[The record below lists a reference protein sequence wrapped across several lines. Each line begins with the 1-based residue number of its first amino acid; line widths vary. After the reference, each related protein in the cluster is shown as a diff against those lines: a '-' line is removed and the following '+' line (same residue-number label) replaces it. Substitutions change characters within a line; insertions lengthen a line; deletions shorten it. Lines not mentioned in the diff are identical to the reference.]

1 MDWQSNRRQFQI
13 ALTWVSAA
21 LLVWIMWDARLAILL
36 AFGAFLTAILL
47 GSLGGIIARWT
58 YVSEKVGLALA
69 TVLVIAVFGLTAWR
83 FGSQLTSEFSS
94 VMRQVDAGQQAL
106 QSIFA
111 QHVGGNLGSTVA
123 AKGSSFI
130 TSLVADLA
138 SLGLRFLEALVV
150 LVITAIYLAAQPQLY
165 SRGII
170 AMFRP
175 QSRPR
180 VREMIDLVETALRRW
195 LLGQLVLMLIVGVL
209 TLVALLIIGIPD
221 AAALALIAGLAE
233 IVPYVGP
240 FISAV
245 PALLVAL
252 TLGWWP
258 VLWTALAYLVVHLI
272 EGYLAAPLL
281 ERHFITIPPALILIG
296 IVAVDLVF
304 GTAGIVLAAPITVVI
319 YVLIKANYVE
329 DPLELEATQGPA

>member
-13 ALTWVSAA
+13 ALTWIAA
-21 LLVWIMWDARLAILL
+21 AMLVWLLWDARIALLL
-36 AFGAFLTAILL
+36 AFGAFLAAILL

-58 YVSEKVGLALA
+58 RLSEKLGLALA
-69 TVLVIAVFGLTAWR
+69 TLLVIALIGATAWL
-83 FGSQLTSEFSS
+83 FGSQLASQFSG
-94 VMRQVDAGQQAL
+94 VMKQVETGRQHL
-106 QSIFA
+106 QSMLS
-111 QHVGGNLGSTVA
+111 QDGGGQLGSTVA
-123 AKGSSFI
+123 EKGTSLI
-130 TSLVADLA
+130 TSVVTDIA
-138 SLGLRFLEALVV
+138 SIGFRFIEGAVV
-150 LVITAIYLAAQPQLY
+150 LVITAIYLAAEPQLY

-170 AMFRP
+170 AMFGP
-175 QSRPR
+175 ASRPR
-180 VREMIDLVETALRRW
+180 VREVIDLVETALRRW

-209 TLVALLIIGIPD
+209 TFAALLIIGIPD
-221 AAALALIAGLAE
+221 PVALALIAGIAE

-258 VLWTALAYLVVHLI
+258 VVWTAGVYLLVHLI
-272 EGYLAAPLL
+272 EGYVAAPLL

-296 IVAVDLVF
+296 IVAVDLIF

-319 YVLIKANYVE
+319 YVLVKACYVE
-329 DPLELEATQGPA
+329 DPLELHGGD